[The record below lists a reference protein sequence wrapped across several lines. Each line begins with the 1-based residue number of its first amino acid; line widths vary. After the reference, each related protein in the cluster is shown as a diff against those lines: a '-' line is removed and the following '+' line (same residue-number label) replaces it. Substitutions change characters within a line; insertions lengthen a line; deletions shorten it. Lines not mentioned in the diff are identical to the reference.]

1 MGDIA
6 YQNKDI
12 ASKLTGEALVGKNL
26 AVFGLPHLS
35 ITGILPTNLPAIESN
50 ELRIDN
56 LFQLEDGSLA
66 IMDYESKFVKENF
79 IKYLNYIARV
89 LKRWAGQD
97 RLDDVRK
104 IKMMVLYTADVERA
118 QEVYDLGGL
127 ILHVE
132 SAYLMHQDTDGIYQ
146 KLTDKI
152 CAGERLDEEE
162 LMQLMILPLTV
173 KGSRAK
179 QVMIEKTVELACQ
192 IPDRE
197 QTLKALAGILTFS
210 DKVIDEDYK
219 SRIKEEMRMTQ
230 IGQMIFSDGVLAGK
244 EEGKAEGIGIGEDCF
259 AALTEKLIRDSRLN
273 ELEMAAKD
281 KALRAALYREYGI
294 TL

>member
-1 MGDIA
+1 
-6 YQNKDI
+6 
-12 ASKLTGEALVGKNL
+12 
-26 AVFGLPHLS
+26 
-35 ITGILPTNLPAIESN
+35 
-50 ELRIDN
+50 
-56 LFQLEDGSLA
+56 
-66 IMDYESKFVKENF
+66 
-79 IKYLNYIARV
+79 
-89 LKRWAGQD
+89 
-97 RLDDVRK
+97 
-104 IKMMVLYTADVERA
+104 MMVLYTADVERA

-179 QVMIEKTVELACQ
+179 QVMIEKTVELVCQ

-219 SRIKEEMRMTQ
+219 NRIKEEMRMTQ
-230 IGQMIFSDGVLAGK
+230 IGQMIFSDGVLA
-244 EEGKAEGIGIGEDCF
+244 GKAEGIGIGEDCF

-294 TL
+294 ML